1 MEGFRLLLRATAEVP
16 GEPIIVLPD
25 INVIDGSLSVTN
37 DDACVNPGDDGRPG
51 RSAATAPRVGVI
63 PVLPGSRWDT
73 ASAGVRRFH
82 KSSGSSSKFI
92 GPRPRVCQTV
102 QAILAERRWRNTN
115 QQSSKGSGI
124 RQILL
129 ARLHRPALFRA
140 SGSSVSLV
148 CQTSLFDRLQMM
160 LLQMKRLT
168 VEGSS
173 CSDLIS

>member
-1 MEGFRLLLRATAEVP
+1 MKIDGRFPPFTAGHHGGP

-25 INVIDGSLSVTN
+25 INVIDGSLSVTK

-51 RSAATAPRVGVI
+51 RSAATALRVGVI

-82 KSSGSSSKFI
+82 KSSGGSSRFI

-102 QAILAERRWRNTN
+102 QANLAERRWRNTN

-129 ARLHRPALFRA
+129 GCAPQTCIIPSIWVKCFPRLPNE
-140 SGSSVSLV
+140 SV
-148 CQTSLFDRLQMM
+148 
-160 LLQMKRLT
+160 
-168 VEGSS
+168 
-173 CSDLIS
+173 